1 MKVTVIGAG
10 VIGSAIA
17 RDLVER
23 EEVSLVQVCDAHAR
37 LLQNLHDSVKNPKL
51 RSFQVDARDF
61 RVLSPILTDTNVA
74 IGCVLPELNPKLARM
89 CLDMGINFCDL
100 GGEDS
105 TVHEVLA
112 MNEEARSKSVW
123 MVPNCG
129 LAPGL
134 VNILSRAGIAQFD
147 EVDVVRLRVGDV
159 PVNPEPPFNFRLS
172 WSASKIID
180 DYTETVRL
188 IDSGEVVEAEPLSH
202 TEKLHFPTP
211 FGEMEAFC
219 TAGGLSAL
227 VDDLSNQVK
236 TLDHKTIRWPGH
248 ADQMRFLLGLG
259 FAERQKIDVRTH
271 LTYRDVLERR
281 MRKRLGG
288 EYEDAVLM
296 RVLIKGRQ
304 NDNTRTLV
312 YEMIE
317 MGDADKKLSAIQR
330 TTSIPAA
337 TVACMIGS
345 GKVAGGGA
353 EPSENIIHGEDFCQ
367 LLAERGLKIS
377 KTWYDGYVPVT
388 SNEMVPG
395 WWCTGVLA
403 YRNVGGLEYRSDVGI
418 PIPQHPNHSADV

>member
-10 VIGSAIA
+10 VIGSAVA

-23 EEVSLVQVCDAHAR
+23 DEVTQVQVCDSHAR
-37 LLQNLHDSVKNPKL
+37 LLQTLSDSLKSPKL
-51 RSFQVDARDF
+51 RSFQIDARDF
-61 RVLSPILTDTNVA
+61 RVLSPILNGNDVA
-74 IGCVLPELNPKLARM
+74 IGCVSPALNPKLAKL
-89 CLDMGINFCDL
+89 CIDLGVNFCDL

-112 MNEEARSKSVW
+112 LDEEARSKSVW
-123 MVPNCG
+123 VVPNCG

-159 PVNPEPPFNFRLS
+159 PLNPEPPFNFRLS

-188 IDSGEVVEAEPLSH
+188 IEQGQVVEAEPLSH
-202 TEKLHFPTP
+202 TERLQFPEP
-211 FGEMEAFC
+211 FGDMEAFC

-227 VDDLSNQVK
+227 VDDLANHVK

-248 ADQMRFLLGLG
+248 ADQMRFLIGLG
-259 FAERQKIDVRTH
+259 FADRQKIDVRTH

-288 EYEDAVLM
+288 DYEDAVLM

-304 NDNTRTLV
+304 HDQTKTLV

-317 MGDADKKLSAIQR
+317 LGDPDKKLSAIQR
-330 TTSIPAA
+330 TSSIPAA
-337 TVACMIGS
+337 TVACILGS
-345 GKVAGGGA
+345 GQISGGGSTPA
-353 EPSENIIHGEDFCQ
+353 ENLIPGEEFCR
-367 LLAERGLKIS
+367 LLGERGLNIS
-377 KTWYDGYVPVT
+377 TRWHDGHIPVT
-388 SNEMVPG
+388 S
-395 WWCTGVLA
+395 
-403 YRNVGGLEYRSDVGI
+403 SDLVYT
-418 PIPQHPNHSADV
+418 PA

>member
-10 VIGSAIA
+10 VIGSAVA

-23 EEVSLVQVCDAHAR
+23 EEVTQVQVCDAHAR
-37 LLQNLHDSVKNPKL
+37 LLQALHDSLKSPKL
-51 RSFQVDARDF
+51 RSFQIDARDF
-61 RVLSPILTDTNVA
+61 RVLSPILNGNDVA
-74 IGCVLPELNPKLARM
+74 IGCVSPALNPKLAKL
-89 CLDMGINFCDL
+89 CIELGVNFCDL

-112 MNEEARSKSVW
+112 LDEEARSKSVW
-123 MVPNCG
+123 VVPNCG

-188 IDSGEVVEAEPLSH
+188 IEQGEVIEAEPLSH
-202 TEKLHFPTP
+202 TERLHFSSP

-219 TAGGLSAL
+219 TAGGLSSL
-227 VDDLSNQVK
+227 VDDLANQVK
-236 TLDHKTIRWPGH
+236 ILDHKTIRWPGH
-248 ADQMRFLLGLG
+248 ADQMRFLIGLG
-259 FAERQKIDVRTH
+259 FADRQKIDVRTH

-304 NDNTRTLV
+304 HDQTKTLV

-317 MGDADKKLSAIQR
+317 MGDPDKKLSAIQR

-337 TVACMIGS
+337 TVACIIGS
-345 GKVAGGGA
+345 GQIAGGGSTQA
-353 EPSENIIHGEDFCQ
+353 ENLIPGEEFCR
-367 LLAERGLKIS
+367 LLGARGLNITTK
-377 KTWYDGYVPVT
+377 WLDGHIPVT
-388 SNEMVPG
+388 SPEIVHM
-395 WWCTGVLA
+395 
-403 YRNVGGLEYRSDVGI
+403 
-418 PIPQHPNHSADV
+418 SA